1 MSTGLQCLTK
11 YAVPL
16 CLVIKAHS
24 TRTSI
29 LAKSTLGVAYPPKSL
44 HFSELHPLFQHYN
57 GASLNPKFS
66 PFVLPSL
73 LNQSCLLLNQNWP
86 YLLLMPSSYLLVVV
100 VCSLEGPAINIK
112 KTQLFTRCSI
122 MLLSPK
128 MQARFWPCNKLAFTI

>member
-44 HFSELHPLFQHYN
+44 HFSELHPLFQHYD
-57 GASLNPKFS
+57 GASLNPNFS

-112 KTQLFTRCSI
+112 KHSY
-122 MLLSPK
+122 LLDVLSCYYHLK
-128 MQARFWPCNKLAFTI
+128 CKLDFDLITN